1 MPRDRALHLHVL
13 LNFKTWIHLTGW
25 AAFIASPFLFPLP
38 FLKPLPAPAFQY
50 LVYSRIGIDLLLMG
64 IFYFNLFRLTPRLI
78 THNNTLIFILVLFG
92 FLTLIIVID
101 SVSFLFLK
109 KHLQGYFLEVSRID
123 PISKVLANT
132 RFLSPPQLITNI
144 IVFALIILVSSL
156 VAVLDDRLR
165 QKTYSQDII
174 YEKVKSELAIL
185 KLQISPHFLFNTLNN
200 IRWLT
205 RTKSDQAEKS
215 IIELSDILRYMLY
228 QAVHEQVYLQEE
240 INYLRKYIS
249 LQKLRISPHVKIDF
263 FHEDFSNY
271 IKIEPLLL
279 LPFIENA
286 FKFGIHSE
294 THSEIT
300 IAVHLIDNELIFFC
314 INPRFPPTPDEF
326 SNGSGLGLQ
335 NVKRRLD
342 LYYPDT
348 HSLLIES
355 TPSQFIVNLR
365 IRLAND

>member
-1 MPRDRALHLHVL
+1 MSLDRALHLRVL

-38 FLKPLPAPAFQY
+38 FLKPLPVYAFQY

-78 THNNTLIFILVLFG
+78 AHNNTLTFILILLG

-101 SVSFLFLK
+101 SFSFMFLK
-109 KHLQGYFLEVSRID
+109 KHLHGFFLEVSRID
-123 PISKVLANT
+123 PISKDLANT

-156 VAVLDDRLR
+156 LAVLDDRLR

-174 YEKVKSELAIL
+174 YEKVKSELAVL

-228 QAVHEQVYLQEE
+228 QAVHEQVYLLEE
-240 INYLRKYIS
+240 INYLTKYIN

-263 FHEDFSNY
+263 FHEALPGH

-279 LPFIENA
+279 LPFVENA

-300 IAVHLIDNELIFFC
+300 IAVHITNKELFFFC
-314 INPRFPPTPDEF
+314 INPCFQFPSNEF
-326 SNGSGLGLQ
+326 PSGSPYSCL
-335 NVKRRLD
+335 
-342 LYYPDT
+342 LYT
-348 HSLLIES
+348 S
-355 TPSQFIVNLR
+355 PSPR
-365 IRLAND
+365 D